1 MCLSYLMFSWA
12 LRKHTFTDFF
22 IGRIIQKMEMLHF
35 LHHFNNMACRES
47 TSFNYH
53 PSQHQLVMY
62 SSGLFVSSQQNV
74 FLVTTFLAGEL
85 RQKQSEYFA
94 RC

>member
-1 MCLSYLMFSWA
+1 MFSLA
-12 LRKHTFTDFF
+12 LKKHTFTDYF
-22 IGRIIQKMEMLHF
+22 IGRIIQKMEMLQF
-35 LHHFNNMACRES
+35 LHHFNNIACREN

-53 PSQHQLVMY
+53 PSQHQLVMF
-62 SSGLFVSSQQNV
+62 SSVSFVSSKQNV
-74 FLVTTFLAGEL
+74 ILVTTFLAGEL